1 MPTPAIEVR
10 DLSFRYPGAD
20 HDTLHDLNLTIEQGD
35 FVAVVGGNGSGK
47 TTLCKTF
54 NGLVPHFWNGDF
66 YGQVRVDG
74 QDTWESTVGELSTQV
89 GYVYQDFQNQL
100 VRPTVRDE
108 ISFGPINFGLADH
121 AERSREAMELL
132 GISELSDRFVWQ
144 LSGGQAHLTALAS
157 VLALR
162 PRTIVV
168 DEPAAELDPARARAV
183 YEQLARLNTEQGIT
197 IVTIEHHPEFIA
209 EFARSVVLVA
219 GGAPVWHLPVRE
231 AMTRSSD
238 LAAHGIPAPSVVR
251 AATLLG
257 IPETP
262 LTVTE
267 AAAAIRRH
275 RVLDTSAGPAATPTE
290 RTVLPKI
297 TPTERTVLPKV
308 TPTER
313 VVARL
318 DRVTHG
324 YRSVSGRL
332 NPVLRDLSLELH
344 EGERVALVGSNG
356 AGKTTLLK
364 LLTGLIVPRSGEVEI
379 EGHNTRDHSAVRMA
393 DRVAYLYQHPQEM
406 FLQDS
411 LRKDVGMFPIGR
423 KLPGAAETVEQVLA
437 QVRLSEHA
445 EADGRSLSGGQQRR
459 GSLAIGLAM
468 RPHLLLLDEPTS
480 SLDISSRDDMIA
492 TLAALSGS
500 LRCAVVA
507 SHDMQLVASWATR
520 VIVLDQGQVLAD
532 LSPRD
537 LFSQPDIVARA
548 RLVPPQITQL
558 GTALGLRPA
567 PLDVEEF
574 VARCTPHDAP
584 SQTQPPADR
593 TAADLADARHTPA
606 VVSG

>member
-1 MPTPAIEVR
+1 M
-10 DLSFRYPGAD
+10 
-20 HDTLHDLNLTIEQGD
+20 
-35 FVAVVGGNGSGK
+35 
-47 TTLCKTF
+47 
-54 NGLVPHFWNGDF
+54 
-66 YGQVRVDG
+66 
-74 QDTWESTVGELSTQV
+74 
-89 GYVYQDFQNQL
+89 
-100 VRPTVRDE
+100 
-108 ISFGPINFGLADH
+108 
-121 AERSREAMELL
+121 
-132 GISELSDRFVWQ
+132 
-144 LSGGQAHLTALAS
+144 
-157 VLALR
+157 
-162 PRTIVV
+162 
-168 DEPAAELDPARARAV
+168 
-183 YEQLARLNTEQGIT
+183 
-197 IVTIEHHPEFIA
+197 
-209 EFARSVVLVA
+209 
-219 GGAPVWHLPVRE
+219 
-231 AMTRSSD
+231 
-238 LAAHGIPAPSVVR
+238 
-251 AATLLG
+251 
-257 IPETP
+257 
-262 LTVTE
+262 
-267 AAAAIRRH
+267 
-275 RVLDTSAGPAATPTE
+275 
-290 RTVLPKI
+290 
-297 TPTERTVLPKV
+297 LPKV